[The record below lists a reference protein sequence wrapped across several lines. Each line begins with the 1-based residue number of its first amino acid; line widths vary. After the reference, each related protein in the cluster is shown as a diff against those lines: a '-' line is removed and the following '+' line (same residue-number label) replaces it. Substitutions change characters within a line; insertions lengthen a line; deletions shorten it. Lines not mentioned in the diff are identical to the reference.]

1 MKALQT
7 GARPRTAKLR
17 NSLPNP
23 SKIMG
28 FIGHKIRRIMR
39 TPEGSLNAYL
49 GQIQK
54 HMKNYMVILPVS
66 AMTICVSLPKGATAQ
81 IAVLEVIKAGVKKVI
96 KAVDLKV
103 QRLQN
108 ETIWLQNAQK
118 VLENQLSKLKL
129 TEIADWTER
138 QKELYSEYYASLW
151 KVKSAIAYYKRV
163 KDLTAKQLAIVDEYK
178 WAWGLFQKD
187 GHFSAEELQTMEK
200 TYLGI
205 LEESV
210 KNLDQVLLVVNSF
223 KTQMSDAKRLE
234 IIVEASD
241 KMEENYRDLKQ
252 FNAGNISVTIQRSA
266 SLDEAAKLRELYGI
280 N

>member
-1 MKALQT
+1 MRSLIF
-7 GARPRTAKLR
+7 GAGPRTNIR
-17 NSLPNP
+17 NSLANP
-23 SKIMG
+23 GKMLGLLATKI
-28 FIGHKIRRIMR
+28 KK
-39 TPEGSLNAYL
+39 S
-49 GQIQK
+49 
-54 HMKNYMVILPVS
+54 MKNYMVILPVS
-66 AMTICVSLPKGATAQ
+66 AMTICVSLPKGANAQ

-96 KAVDLKV
+96 RAVDLKV

-138 QKELYSEYYASLW
+138 QKELYSEYYTSLW
-151 KVKSAIAYYKRV
+151 KVKTAITYYKRV
-163 KDLTAKQLAIVDEYK
+163 KDLTQRQIAIVDEYK

-187 GHFSAEELQTMEK
+187 KHFTVDELDQMQK

-223 KTQMSDAKRLE
+223 KTQMSDGKRLE
-234 IIVEASD
+234 IINNAAA
-241 KMEENYRDLKQ
+241 KMEENYTDLRT
-252 FNAGNISVTIQRSA
+252 FNSGNIDLSIKRSN
-266 SLDEAAKLRELYGI
+266 SLDEVAKLKELYGI
-280 N
+280 D